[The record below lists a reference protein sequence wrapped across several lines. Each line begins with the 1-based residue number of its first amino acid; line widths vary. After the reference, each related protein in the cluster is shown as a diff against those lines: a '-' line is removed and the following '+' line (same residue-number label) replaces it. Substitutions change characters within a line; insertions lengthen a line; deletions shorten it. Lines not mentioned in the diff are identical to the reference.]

1 MSTES
6 ETKPGAS
13 SRGAS
18 CSPPKVSVIM
28 GAYNENDEKKVRRSL
43 DSIAA
48 QTFTDWELIVCDD
61 GSTDGT
67 WELLTRLTA
76 ELRRHYVG
84 ARHDGVDHD
93 DSCSGRPKVT
103 LLRNGHNRGLAFSLN
118 RCVEQAQGEY
128 LARQDFDDYSDPSRF
143 ALQAQFLDDHPEY
156 SFVGSNRRFFDD
168 EGLWGEQSFPER
180 PEKKD
185 FLKNSCF
192 VHPSVMMRKTD
203 LEKAGKY
210 AVAKATRRAEDYE
223 LFMRMYAM
231 GMCGYNLQVFL
242 LNYYEGRS
250 SYGKRKFRYR
260 IDEMIVRYNG
270 FRALGLFP
278 RAIAY
283 VFRPLVVGLVPRFI
297 YSAHRKRQFGKA

>member
-1 MSTES
+1 MSTEP
-6 ETKPGAS
+6 ETRPGESFGGES
-13 SRGAS
+13 SSGAP
-18 CSPPKVSVIM
+18 CSSPKISVIM

-48 QTFTDWELIVCDD
+48 QTFTDWELIICDD

-67 WELLTRLTA
+67 WDLLNQIAT
-76 ELRRHYVG
+76 ELRTRRISVH
-84 ARHDGVDHD
+84 H
-93 DSCSGRPKVT
+93 PPVT
-103 LLRNGHNRGLAFSLN
+103 LIRNGHNRGLAFSLN
-118 RCVEQAQGEY
+118 RCVEQAHGEY

-192 VHPSVMMRKTD
+192 VHPSVMMRKID

-210 AVAKATRRAEDYE
+210 TVAKATRRAEDYE

-231 GMCGYNLQVFL
+231 GMRGYNLQAFL

-260 IDEMIVRYNG
+260 IDEMLVRYNG

-278 RAIAY
+278 RAIPY
-283 VFRPLVVGLVPRFI
+283 VIRPLVVGLVPRFV
-297 YSAHRKRQFGKA
+297 YSAHRKHRFGKA